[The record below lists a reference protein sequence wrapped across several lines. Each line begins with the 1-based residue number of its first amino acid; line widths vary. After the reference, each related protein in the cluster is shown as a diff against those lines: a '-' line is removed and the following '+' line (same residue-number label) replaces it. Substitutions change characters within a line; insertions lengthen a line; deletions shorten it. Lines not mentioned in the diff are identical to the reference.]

1 MIGIDLVFIPEFRRQ
16 VESGGAHFLERA
28 FNPSELENQNVQ
40 HLAGLWAAKEAVIK
54 AAPES
59 PERLIDV
66 AVTYDASGRPH
77 GNIEAQNFEISI
89 SHHGEYVVAVA
100 MGVAD

>member
-1 MIGIDLVFIPEFRRQ
+1 MIGVDLVFIPEFQRQ
-16 VESGGAHFLERA
+16 VEAGGTHFLQKA

-40 HLAGLWAAKEAVIK
+40 HLAGLWAAKEAVFK
-54 AAPES
+54 AALES

-66 AVTYDASGRPH
+66 AITHDASGRPH